1 MTLATVKVNDA
12 ALSSFY
18 YNKLNFFNCICLFA
32 LILGMNDLCSPMVVL
47 FDNEGDAFWCFER
60 LMRRLVFFYLNLF
73 ISLSFLNNVFHFFH
87 LEATVCNLTRSHLEE
102 GAHYLENKIAIIIFA
117 FSFEILLRL

>member
-1 MTLATVKVNDA
+1 
-12 ALSSFY
+12 
-18 YNKLNFFNCICLFA
+18 
-32 LILGMNDLCSPMVVL
+32 MNDLCSPMVVL

-73 ISLSFLNNVFHFFH
+73 ISLSFLNNVLHFFH
-87 LEATVCNLTRSHLEE
+87 LEATECNLTRSHLEE
-102 GAHYLENKIAIIIFA
+102 GAQYLENKNAIIICA

>member
-1 MTLATVKVNDA
+1 
-12 ALSSFY
+12 
-18 YNKLNFFNCICLFA
+18 
-32 LILGMNDLCSPMVVL
+32 MNDLCSPMVVL

-73 ISLSFLNNVFHFFH
+73 ISLSFLNNVLHFFH

-102 GAHYLENKIAIIIFA
+102 GAQYLENKNAIIICA